1 LSILLVDALNLF
13 TRHFVANPA
22 MSEHGYHVGGIVG
35 FLNSLRLMNERF
47 SPEKVFIIWESGGSP
62 RRRAILPEYKS
73 NRRPKKLNRYYDDE
87 IPDTVQGRDNQIS
100 VIVEILKKTPICQMY
115 VPDCEADDV
124 IGYLARY
131 AYRNEKKII
140 LSSDKDFYQLL
151 GDKVE
156 IYSPT
161 KKRSVT
167 HNNVIEEYS
176 ISPENF
182 CLAKS
187 ICGDSSDNISGIKGA
202 GFKTIAKRFPHLK
215 SREST
220 GIEDIL
226 KICQERESDKR
237 SPKIYKDLL
246 LNKDTIKRNW
256 RLIYLDTKNLSHSQI
271 KRIGDTIDTF
281 APRKDKISVMRALIR
296 EGIKTLDVDRF
307 FLSFNSI
314 RDEK

>member
-1 LSILLVDALNLF
+1 MSILIVDALNLF
-13 TRHFVANPA
+13 TRHFIANPA
-22 MSEHGYHVGGIVG
+22 MSDHGYHVGGIVG

-47 SPEKVFIIWESGGSP
+47 SPEKVFVIWESGGSS

-73 NRRPKKLNRYYDDE
+73 RRRPQKLNRYYDDE

-124 IGYLARY
+124 IGYISKY
-131 AYRNEKKII
+131 SFPNEKKMI

-151 GDKVE
+151 GEKVE

-161 KKRSVT
+161 KKMRIT
-167 HNNVIEEYS
+167 HSDIVDEYN

-202 GFKTIAKRFPHLK
+202 GFKTIAKRFPLMK
-215 SREST
+215 GEESVMLS
-220 GIEDIL
+220 EIL
-226 KICQERESDKR
+226 KICQERHVDKR
-237 SPKIYKDLL
+237 SPKIYSDLIE
-246 LNKDTIKRNW
+246 NKDIIKRNW
-256 RLIYLDTKNLSHSQI
+256 RLIYLDTSNLSHNQI

-281 APRKDKISVMRALIR
+281 EPSRDKISVMRTLIR
-296 EGIKTLDVDRF
+296 EGIKTLDIDRF
-307 FLSFNSI
+307 FLSFNAI
-314 RDEK
+314 RDTR